1 MPGENRILT
10 TNGTVISNVPDP
22 GVTKRWSDPSTW
34 DNSIPP
40 GLNDDVLITG
50 PGSVVEL
57 DVLNSPRLHSI
68 TIENGAKL
76 VVADPAIVH
85 RFDFLCLIGLFS
97 SELFYKLFALP
108 KSLNN

>member
-1 MPGENRILT
+1 M
-10 TNGTVISNVPDP
+10 
-22 GVTKRWSDPSTW
+22 
-34 DNSIPP
+34 PP

-57 DVLNSPRLHSI
+57 DVLNSPRLNSI